1 MPANMGSVERKQRL
15 KEDVRCK
22 ILEAGWN
29 IVEEEGWSALS
40 MRKIAD
46 AIEYTAPIIYG
57 HFESKDALLTEFT
70 RKGHMVLSF
79 KVKTACEKHETAE
92 AQLEALWLA
101 YWDFAFEQPAYYKL
115 MYGVEMNCC
124 ECEVA
129 ECPEYVSAS
138 KQALNLINELIARS
152 NQPDQDA
159 ERRFYTFWAIV
170 HGLISLNMV
179 QKDSQNKLSDE
190 FNRTILNDAIK
201 GIIRTILQ

>member
-1 MPANMGSVERKQRL
+1 MGSVERKQRL

-29 IVEEEGWSALS
+29 IVQEEGWSALS

-57 HFESKDALLTEFT
+57 HFENKDALLMEFT
-70 RKGHMVLSF
+70 RKGHILLSAR
-79 KVKTACEKHETAE
+79 VKAACDKHDNLE

-115 MYGVEMNCC
+115 MYGVEMGCC
-124 ECEVA
+124 ECAIV
-129 ECPEYVSAS
+129 ECPEYILAS
-138 KQALNLINELIARS
+138 KQAIILIEKLIAQS

-179 QKDSQNKLSDE
+179 QKDADNILSEE

>member
-1 MPANMGSVERKQRL
+1 MGSVERKQRL

-57 HFESKDALLTEFT
+57 HFQSKDALLMEFT
-70 RKGHMVLSF
+70 RKGHMLLSAR
-79 KVKTACEKHETAE
+79 VKAARDAHSTLEE
-92 AQLEALWLA
+92 QLEAMWLA

-115 MYGVEMNCC
+115 MYGVEMGCC
-124 ECEVA
+124 ETAVR
-129 ECPEYVSAS
+129 ECPGFEMAS
-138 KQALNLINELIARS
+138 KQVLDTIKALIAVS
-152 NQPDQDA
+152 NHPEQDPD
-159 ERRFYTFWAIV
+159 RRFYTFWAIL

-179 QKDSQNKLSDE
+179 QKNKNAESCLSEE
-190 FNRTILNDAIK
+190 FNRIILNDAIK
-201 GIIRTILQ
+201 GIIRSILQ